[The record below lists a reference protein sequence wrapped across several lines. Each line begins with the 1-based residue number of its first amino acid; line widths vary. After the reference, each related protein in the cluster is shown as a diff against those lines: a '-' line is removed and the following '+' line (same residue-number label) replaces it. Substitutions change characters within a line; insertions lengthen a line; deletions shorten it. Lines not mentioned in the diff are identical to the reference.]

1 MSTVQTADEEKR
13 HAALNSLYCAAL
25 LTCLKLVAGL
35 ATNSL
40 GILSEALH
48 SGLDLLAAGITLFAV
63 RMASRPADRAH
74 PYGYGKIENLSA
86 LAETVLLLIT
96 CGWIVRE
103 AVERLFFEAPVVIPS
118 FWGVGVI
125 AISLMID
132 ISRARMLR
140 RVAKKHRSQ
149 ALEADALHFST
160 DILSSAVVLTGLIC
174 VWVGSF
180 FAPDSMIYRILHMGD
195 AVAALFVSGI
205 VVLVGIRMSGKAVN
219 ALLDG
224 GNLVHTEKI
233 EEILAQR
240 FPGCSVSRL
249 RVRES
254 GADAF
259 VDMTVEAPSDIKLD
273 AAHDITRQ
281 IESAIQEVIADADV
295 TVHVEPASRRG
306 PSVFMTAHAMAAA
319 YGLTIH
325 NLSLSRQSAG
335 GLILFLHVEAP
346 PSMSINE
353 AHQRVDA
360 FEGALGQ
367 RLDARVVTHI
377 EPEAQDGTAV
387 CQTLAADQEQRLH
400 EIVVSTLAEFPAIS
414 HVHGWCV
421 YHLGGAPLLSFHCR
435 VPGQLTVSEAHDLA
449 SRFERAILQRCP
461 ELGRILI
468 HTDPAPDAEKA

>member
-1 MSTVQTADEEKR
+1 MSTTQTADEEKK

-25 LTCLKLVAGL
+25 LTVLKLAAGL

-63 RMASRPADRAH
+63 RMASRPADREH

-96 CGWIVRE
+96 CGWIVHE
-103 AVERLFFEAPVVIPS
+103 AVARLFFEAPVVIPS

-125 AISLMID
+125 AVALFID
-132 ISRARMLR
+132 INRARMLR
-140 RVAKKHRSQ
+140 RVAKKHKSQ

-160 DILSSAVVLTGLIC
+160 DIWSSAVVLVGLLC
-174 VWVGSF
+174 VWAGSF
-180 FAPDSMIYRILHMGD
+180 FAPGSLVYRILHMGD
-195 AVAALFVSGI
+195 AVAALLVSGI
-205 VVLVGIRMSGKAVN
+205 VVLVGLRMSGKAVN

-224 GNLVHTEKI
+224 GGLVHTEKI

-240 FPGCSVSRL
+240 FPGCAVIRL

-259 VDMTVEAPSDIKLD
+259 VDVTVEAPSDIKLD
-273 AAHDITRQ
+273 AAHDITKQ
-281 IESAIQEVIADADV
+281 IESAIQEIIASADV
-295 TVHVEPASRRG
+295 TVHVEPVSRG
-306 PSVFMTAHAMAAA
+306 GSSVLMTAHAMAAA

-325 NLSLSRQSAG
+325 NLNLSRQSESG

-346 PSMSINE
+346 PQMCLSE

-377 EPEAQDGTAV
+377 EPEAQDGTAA
-387 CQTLAADQEQRLH
+387 CQTLTATQERQLR
-400 EIVVSTLAEFPAIS
+400 ETVASTLAEFPAIS

-435 VPGQLTVSEAHDLA
+435 VPAQLTVSEAHELA

-468 HTDPAPDAEKA
+468 HTDPYPL